1 MNYSYNFQPEF
12 EVENYLKHQVERF
25 SKRFD
30 PNSYLYITKAM
41 DYFDLASRGGGS
53 LEIVFKDIKSQF
65 LIIAFLLGIEREPEI
80 HTGPCILHTALLVV
94 GIHDGLDD
102 TEAEATA
109 AIGAGMRLVHLE
121 ELLPDLLQV
130 LLWNRLAGV

>member
-1 MNYSYNFQPEF
+1 M
-12 EVENYLKHQVERF
+12 
-25 SKRFD
+25 
-30 PNSYLYITKAM
+30 
-41 DYFDLASRGGGS
+41 
-53 LEIVFKDIKSQF
+53 
-65 LIIAFLLGIEREPEI
+65 
-80 HTGPCILHTALLVV
+80 V

-130 LLWNRLAGV
+130 LLRNRLAGV